1 MQGSHKWQQLI
12 WEKKQRPEISNA
24 NLANQLKKV
33 PALNANDSLLQAT
46 QVPDLDH
53 EDKEEDDDKTLAV
66 TKYFTVPVSGKKQ
79 SL

>member
-1 MQGSHKWQQLI
+1 
-12 WEKKQRPEISNA
+12 
-24 NLANQLKKV
+24 LANQLKKV